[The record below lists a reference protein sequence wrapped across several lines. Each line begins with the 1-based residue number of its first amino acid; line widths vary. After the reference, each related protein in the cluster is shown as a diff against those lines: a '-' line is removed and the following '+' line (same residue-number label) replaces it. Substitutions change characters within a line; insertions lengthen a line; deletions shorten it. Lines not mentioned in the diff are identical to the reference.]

1 MILELKNIEFAYNGF
16 PVLRGIEFG
25 VREGELVSI
34 LGVNGAGKS
43 TLLKCINGILKPQ
56 KGEIFIDHINI
67 KRASRTEIA
76 KALAYVPQ
84 RSEQSFIT
92 VFDAVLLGRK
102 PYIKWDITKNDI
114 EITEKVLSILEL
126 KKLSLRYINEL
137 SGGEFQKVVI
147 ARALVQQ
154 PKVILLDEPTDNLD
168 PKNQF
173 EVMDIIKE
181 ISKKKG
187 IASVIVMHNVNLAVR
202 LSDRFILLKEGK
214 VFAEG
219 GLEIITKD
227 NIEKVYGIP
236 VTVENIRGITV
247 VLPYGKK
254 EIADVYS

>member
-1 MILELKNIEFAYNGF
+1 MILELKNIEFSYNGF
-16 PVLRGIEFG
+16 PVLRGIEFA
-25 VREGELVSI
+25 VREGEIISI

-56 KGEIFIDHINI
+56 KGEIFIDHTNI
-67 KRASRTEIA
+67 KRTSRTEIA
-76 KALAYVPQ
+76 KALALVPQ

-102 PYIKWDITKNDI
+102 PYIKWDVTKNDI
-114 EITEKVLSILEL
+114 EITERVLSILGL

-154 PKVILLDEPTDNLD
+154 PKVILLDEPTNNLD

-173 EVMDIIKE
+173 EVMDIIKK
-181 ISKKKG
+181 ISKRKG
-187 IASVIVMHNVNLAVR
+187 ISSVIVMHNINLALR
-202 LSDRFILLKEGK
+202 LSDRFVLLKEGK

-227 NIEKVYGIP
+227 NIEKVYGVP

-247 VLPYGKK
+247 VLPYGEK
-254 EIADVYS
+254 EIASVYN

>member
-1 MILELKNIEFAYNGF
+1 MILELKNIEFSYNGF
-16 PVLRGIEFG
+16 PVLRGIEFA
-25 VREGELVSI
+25 VREGEIISI

-56 KGEIFIDHINI
+56 KGEIFIDHTNI
-67 KRASRTEIA
+67 KRTSRTEIA
-76 KALAYVPQ
+76 KALALVPQ

-102 PYIKWDITKNDI
+102 PYIKWDVTKNDI
-114 EITEKVLSILEL
+114 EITERVLSILGL

-154 PKVILLDEPTDNLD
+154 PKVILLDEPTNNLD

-173 EVMDIIKE
+173 EVMDIIKK
-181 ISKKKG
+181 ISKRKG
-187 IASVIVMHNVNLAVR
+187 ISSVIVMHNINLALR

-227 NIEKVYGIP
+227 NIEKVYGVP

-247 VLPYGKK
+247 VLPYGEK
-254 EIADVYS
+254 EIASVYN

>member
-1 MILELKNIEFAYNGF
+1 MILELKNIEFSYNGS

-25 VREGELVSI
+25 VRKGELISI

-76 KALAYVPQ
+76 KVLAYVPQ
-84 RSEQSFIT
+84 RSEQNFIT

-102 PYIKWDITKNDI
+102 PYIKWDVTKNDI
-114 EITEKVLSILEL
+114 EITERVLSILGL

-154 PKVILLDEPTDNLD
+154 PKVILLDEPTNNLD

-173 EVMDIIKE
+173 EVMDIIKN
-181 ISKKKG
+181 ISKRKG
-187 IASVIVMHNVNLAVR
+187 ISSVIVMHNVNLALR
-202 LSDRFILLKEGK
+202 LSDRFVLLKEGK

>member
-1 MILELKNIEFAYNGF
+1 MILELKNIEFSYNGF
-16 PVLRGIEFG
+16 PVLRGIEFA
-25 VREGELVSI
+25 VREGEIISI

-56 KGEIFIDHINI
+56 KGEIFIDHTNI
-67 KRASRTEIA
+67 KRTSRTEIA
-76 KALAYVPQ
+76 KALALVPQ

-102 PYIKWDITKNDI
+102 PYIKWDVTKNDI
-114 EITEKVLSILEL
+114 EITERVLSILGL

-154 PKVILLDEPTDNLD
+154 PKVILLDEPTNNLD

-173 EVMDIIKE
+173 EVMDIIKK
-181 ISKKKG
+181 ISKRKG
-187 IASVIVMHNVNLAVR
+187 ISSIIVMHNINLALR

-227 NIEKVYGIP
+227 NIEKVYGVP

-247 VLPYGKK
+247 VLPYGEK
-254 EIADVYS
+254 EIASVYN

>member
-1 MILELKNIEFAYNGF
+1 MILEIKNIEFSYNGS
-16 PVLRGIEFG
+16 PVLRGIEFDVKKG
-25 VREGELVSI
+25 DVVSI

-56 KGEIFIDHINI
+56 KGEIFIDHTNI
-67 KRASRTEIA
+67 KRTSRTEIA
-76 KALAYVPQ
+76 KALAFVPQ

-102 PYIKWDITKNDI
+102 PYIKWDVTKNDI
-114 EITEKVLSILEL
+114 EITERVLSILGL

-154 PKVILLDEPTDNLD
+154 PKVILLDEPTNNLD

-173 EVMDIIKE
+173 EVMDIIKN
-181 ISKKKG
+181 ISKRKG
-187 IASVIVMHNVNLAVR
+187 ISSVIVMHNVNLALR
-202 LSDRFILLKEGK
+202 LSDRFVLLKEGK

>member
-1 MILELKNIEFAYNGF
+1 MILELKNIEFSYNGF
-16 PVLRGIEFG
+16 PVLRGIEFA
-25 VREGELVSI
+25 VREGEIISI

-56 KGEIFIDHINI
+56 KGEIFIDHTNI
-67 KRASRTEIA
+67 KRTSRTEIA
-76 KALAYVPQ
+76 KALALVPQ

-102 PYIKWDITKNDI
+102 PYIKWDVTKNDI
-114 EITEKVLSILEL
+114 EITERVLSILGL

-154 PKVILLDEPTDNLD
+154 PKVILLDEPTNNLD

-173 EVMDIIKE
+173 EVMDIIKK
-181 ISKKKG
+181 ISKRKG
-187 IASVIVMHNVNLAVR
+187 ISSVIVINLALR

-254 EIADVYS
+254 EIASVYN

>member
-1 MILELKNIEFAYNGF
+1 MILELKNIEFAYNGS
-16 PVLRGIEFG
+16 PVLRGIEFA

-56 KGEIFIDHINI
+56 KGEIFIDHTDI

-76 KALAYVPQ
+76 KVLAYVPQ

-102 PYIKWDITKNDI
+102 PYIKWDVTKNDI
-114 EITEKVLSILEL
+114 EITERVLSILGL

-154 PKVILLDEPTDNLD
+154 PKVILLDEPTNNLD

-173 EVMDIIKE
+173 EVMDIIKK
-181 ISKKKG
+181 ISKRKG
-187 IASVIVMHNVNLAVR
+187 ISSVIVMHNINLALR

-227 NIEKVYGIP
+227 NIEKVYGVP

-247 VLPYGKK
+247 VLPYEKK
-254 EIADVYS
+254 EIASVYN

>member
-1 MILELKNIEFAYNGF
+1 MILELKNIEFAYNGS
-16 PVLRGIEFG
+16 PVLRGIEFS
-25 VREGELVSI
+25 VRKAEVVSI

-56 KGEIFIDHINI
+56 KGEIFINHTNI
-67 KRASRTEIA
+67 KRTSRTEIA

-102 PYIKWDITKNDI
+102 PYIKWDVTKNDI
-114 EITEKVLSILEL
+114 EITERVLSILGL
-126 KKLSLRYINEL
+126 KKLSLKYINEL

-154 PKVILLDEPTDNLD
+154 PKVILLDEPTNNLD

-173 EVMDIIKE
+173 EVMDTIKE
-181 ISKKKG
+181 ISKKNG
-187 IASVIVMHNVNLAVR
+187 ISSVIVMHNVNLAVR
-202 LSDRFILLKEGK
+202 LSDRFVLLKEGK

-236 VTVENIRGITV
+236 VTVENIRGIPF
-247 VLPYGKK
+247 VLPF
-254 EIADVYS
+254 S

>member
-56 KGEIFIDHINI
+56 KGEIFIDHTNI

-84 RSEQSFIT
+84 RSEQNFIT

-102 PYIKWDITKNDI
+102 PYIKWDVTKNDI
-114 EITEKVLSILEL
+114 EITEKVLSTLGL

-154 PKVILLDEPTDNLD
+154 PKVILLDEPTNNLD

-181 ISKKKG
+181 ISKRKG

-202 LSDRFILLKEGK
+202 LSDRFVLLKEGK

-227 NIEKVYGIP
+227 NIERVYGIS

>member
-1 MILELKNIEFAYNGF
+1 MILELKNIEFSYNGS
-16 PVLRGIEFG
+16 PVLRGIEFDVKKG
-25 VREGELVSI
+25 DVVSI

-56 KGEIFIDHINI
+56 KGEIFIDHTNI
-67 KRASRTEIA
+67 KKTSRTEIA

-102 PYIKWDITKNDI
+102 PYIKWDVTKNDI
-114 EITEKVLSILEL
+114 EITERVLSALGL

-154 PKVILLDEPTDNLD
+154 PKVILLDEPTNNLD

-181 ISKKKG
+181 ISKRKG
-187 IASVIVMHNVNLAVR
+187 ISSVIVMHNVNLAVR
-202 LSDRFILLKEGK
+202 LSDRFVLLKEGK

-227 NIEKVYGIP
+227 NIEKVYGIS

-247 VLPYGKK
+247 ILPYGKK

>member
-1 MILELKNIEFAYNGF
+1 MILELKNIEFSYNGS
-16 PVLRGIEFG
+16 PVLRGIEFDVKKG
-25 VREGELVSI
+25 DVVSI

-56 KGEIFIDHINI
+56 KGEIFIDHTNI
-67 KRASRTEIA
+67 KKTSRTEIA

-102 PYIKWDITKNDI
+102 PYIKWDVTKNDI
-114 EITEKVLSILEL
+114 EITERVLSALGL

-154 PKVILLDEPTDNLD
+154 PKVILLDEPTNNLD

-181 ISKKKG
+181 ISKRKG
-187 IASVIVMHNVNLAVR
+187 ISSVIVMHNVNLAVR

-227 NIEKVYGIP
+227 NMEKVYGIP

-247 VLPYGKK
+247 ILPYGKK

>member
-1 MILELKNIEFAYNGF
+1 MILELKNIEFSYNGS
-16 PVLRGIEFG
+16 PVLRGIEFA
-25 VREGELVSI
+25 VRKGEIISI

-67 KRASRTEIA
+67 KKTSRTEIA

-102 PYIKWDITKNDI
+102 PYIKWDVTKNDI
-114 EITEKVLSILEL
+114 EITERVLSALGL
-126 KKLSLRYINEL
+126 KKFSLRYINEL

-154 PKVILLDEPTDNLD
+154 PKVILLDEPTNNLD

-173 EVMDIIKE
+173 EVIDIIKKN
-181 ISKKKG
+181 SKRKG
-187 IASVIVMHNVNLAVR
+187 ISSVIVMHNVNLAVR
-202 LSDRFILLKEGK
+202 LSDRFVLLKEGK

-227 NIEKVYGIP
+227 NIEKVYGIS

-247 VLPYGKK
+247 ILPYGKK

>member
-1 MILELKNIEFAYNGF
+1 MILELKNIEFSYNGS
-16 PVLRGIEFG
+16 PVLRGIEFNVKKG
-25 VREGELVSI
+25 DVVSI

-56 KGEIFIDHINI
+56 KGEIFIDHTNI
-67 KRASRTEIA
+67 KKTSRTEIA

-102 PYIKWDITKNDI
+102 PYIKWDVTKNDI
-114 EITEKVLSILEL
+114 EITERVLSALGL

-154 PKVILLDEPTDNLD
+154 PKVILLDEPTNNLD

-202 LSDRFILLKEGK
+202 LSDRFVLLKEGK

-227 NIEKVYGIP
+227 NIEKVYGIS

-247 VLPYGKK
+247 ILPYGKK

>member
-56 KGEIFIDHINI
+56 KGEIFIDHTDI

-76 KALAYVPQ
+76 KVLALVPQ

-102 PYIKWDITKNDI
+102 PYIKWDVTKNDI
-114 EITEKVLSILEL
+114 EITERVLSILGL

-154 PKVILLDEPTDNLD
+154 PKVILLDEPTNNLD
-168 PKNQF
+168 LKNQF
-173 EVMDIIKE
+173 EVMDIIKK
-181 ISKKKG
+181 ISKRKG
-187 IASVIVMHNVNLAVR
+187 ISSVIVMHDINLALR

-227 NIEKVYGIP
+227 NIEKVYGVP

-247 VLPYGKK
+247 VLPYGEK
-254 EIADVYS
+254 EIASVYN

>member
-1 MILELKNIEFAYNGF
+1 MILELKNIEFSYNGF
-16 PVLRGIEFG
+16 PVLRGIEFA
-25 VREGELVSI
+25 VREGEIISI

-56 KGEIFIDHINI
+56 KGEIFIDHTNI
-67 KRASRTEIA
+67 KRTSRTEIA
-76 KALAYVPQ
+76 KALALVPQ

-102 PYIKWDITKNDI
+102 PYIKWDVTKNDI
-114 EITEKVLSILEL
+114 EITERVLSILGL

-154 PKVILLDEPTDNLD
+154 PKVILLDEPTNNLD

-173 EVMDIIKE
+173 EVMDIIKK
-181 ISKKKG
+181 ISRRKG
-187 IASVIVMHNVNLAVR
+187 ISSVIVMHNINLALR

-227 NIEKVYGIP
+227 NIEKVYGVP

-247 VLPYGKK
+247 VLPYGEK
-254 EIADVYS
+254 EIASVYN

>member
-1 MILELKNIEFAYNGF
+1 MILELKNIEFSYNGS
-16 PVLRGIEFG
+16 PVLRGIEFNVKKG
-25 VREGELVSI
+25 DVVSI

-56 KGEIFIDHINI
+56 KGEIFIDHTNI
-67 KRASRTEIA
+67 KKTSRIEIA

-102 PYIKWDITKNDI
+102 PYIKWDVTKNDI
-114 EITEKVLSILEL
+114 EITERVLSALGL

-154 PKVILLDEPTDNLD
+154 PKVILLDEPTNNLD

-202 LSDRFILLKEGK
+202 LSDRFVLLKEGK

-227 NIEKVYGIP
+227 NIEKVYGVS

-247 VLPYGKK
+247 ILPYGKK

>member
-1 MILELKNIEFAYNGF
+1 M
-16 PVLRGIEFG
+16 
-25 VREGELVSI
+25 
-34 LGVNGAGKS
+34 
-43 TLLKCINGILKPQ
+43 
-56 KGEIFIDHINI
+56 
-67 KRASRTEIA
+67 
-76 KALAYVPQ
+76 PQ

-102 PYIKWDITKNDI
+102 PYIKWDVTKNDI
-114 EITEKVLSILEL
+114 EITERVLSILGL

-154 PKVILLDEPTDNLD
+154 PKVILLDEPTNNLD
-168 PKNQF
+168 LKNQF
-173 EVMDIIKE
+173 EVMDIIKK
-181 ISKKKG
+181 ISKRKG
-187 IASVIVMHNVNLAVR
+187 ISSVIVMHNINLALR

-227 NIEKVYGIP
+227 NIEKVYGVP

-247 VLPYGKK
+247 VLPYGEK
-254 EIADVYS
+254 EIASVYN

>member
-1 MILELKNIEFAYNGF
+1 MILELKNIEFSYNGS
-16 PVLRGIEFG
+16 PVLRGIEFDVKKG
-25 VREGELVSI
+25 DVVSI

-56 KGEIFIDHINI
+56 KGEIFIDHTNI
-67 KRASRTEIA
+67 KKTSRTEIA

-102 PYIKWDITKNDI
+102 PYIKWDVTKNDI
-114 EITEKVLSILEL
+114 EITERVLSALGL

-154 PKVILLDEPTDNLD
+154 PKVILLDEPTNNLD

-181 ISKKKG
+181 ISKKRG
-187 IASVIVMHNVNLAVR
+187 IASIIVMHNVNLAVR
-202 LSDRFILLKEGK
+202 LSDRFVLLKEGK

-227 NIEKVYGIP
+227 NIEKVYGIS

-247 VLPYGKK
+247 ILPYGKK

>member
-1 MILELKNIEFAYNGF
+1 MILELKNIEFSYNGS
-16 PVLRGIEFG
+16 PVLRGIEFDVKKG
-25 VREGELVSI
+25 DVVSI

-56 KGEIFIDHINI
+56 KGEIFIDHTSIE
-67 KRASRTEIA
+67 KTSRTEIA

-102 PYIKWDITKNDI
+102 PYIKWDVTKNDI
-114 EITEKVLSILEL
+114 EITERVLSALGL

-154 PKVILLDEPTDNLD
+154 PKVILLDEPTNNLD

-181 ISKKKG
+181 ISKKRG
-187 IASVIVMHNVNLAVR
+187 IASIIVMHNVNLAVR
-202 LSDRFILLKEGK
+202 LSDRFVLLKEGK

-227 NIEKVYGIP
+227 NIEKVYGIS

-247 VLPYGKK
+247 ILPYGKK

>member
-1 MILELKNIEFAYNGF
+1 MILELKNIEFSYNGF
-16 PVLRGIEFG
+16 PVLRGIEFA
-25 VREGELVSI
+25 VREGEIISI

-56 KGEIFIDHINI
+56 KGEIFIDHTNI
-67 KRASRTEIA
+67 KRTSRTEIA
-76 KALAYVPQ
+76 KALALVPQ

-102 PYIKWDITKNDI
+102 PYIKWDVTKNDI
-114 EITEKVLSILEL
+114 EITERVLSILGL

-154 PKVILLDEPTDNLD
+154 PKVILLDEPTNNLD

-173 EVMDIIKE
+173 EVMDIIKK
-181 ISKKKG
+181 ISKRKG
-187 IASVIVMHNVNLAVR
+187 ISSVIVMHNINLALR

-214 VFAEG
+214 VFAGG

-227 NIEKVYGIP
+227 NIEKVYGVP

-247 VLPYGKK
+247 VLPYGEK
-254 EIADVYS
+254 EIASVYN

>member
-1 MILELKNIEFAYNGF
+1 MILELKNIEFSYNGF
-16 PVLRGIEFG
+16 PVLRGIEFA
-25 VREGELVSI
+25 VREGEIISI

-56 KGEIFIDHINI
+56 KGEIFIDHTNI
-67 KRASRTEIA
+67 KRTSRTEIA
-76 KALAYVPQ
+76 KALALVPQ

-102 PYIKWDITKNDI
+102 PYIKWDVTKNDI
-114 EITEKVLSILEL
+114 EITERVLSILGL

-154 PKVILLDEPTDNLD
+154 PKVILLDEPTNNLD

-173 EVMDIIKE
+173 EVMDIIKK
-181 ISKKKG
+181 ISKRKG
-187 IASVIVMHNVNLAVR
+187 ISSVIVMHDINLALR

-227 NIEKVYGIP
+227 NIEKVYGVP

-247 VLPYGKK
+247 VLPYEKK
-254 EIADVYS
+254 EIASVYN

>member
-1 MILELKNIEFAYNGF
+1 MILELKNIEFSYNGS
-16 PVLRGIEFG
+16 PVLRGIEFDVKKG
-25 VREGELVSI
+25 DVVSI

-56 KGEIFIDHINI
+56 KGEIFIDHTNI
-67 KRASRTEIA
+67 KKTSRTEIA

-102 PYIKWDITKNDI
+102 PYIKWDVTKNDI
-114 EITEKVLSILEL
+114 EITERVLSALGL

-154 PKVILLDEPTDNLD
+154 PKVILLDEPTNNLD

-181 ISKKKG
+181 ISKKRG

-202 LSDRFILLKEGK
+202 LSDRFVLLKEGK

-227 NIEKVYGIP
+227 NIEKVYGIS

-247 VLPYGKK
+247 ILPYGKK

>member
-1 MILELKNIEFAYNGF
+1 MILELKNIEFSYNGS
-16 PVLRGIEFG
+16 PVLRGIEFDVKKG
-25 VREGELVSI
+25 DVVSI

-56 KGEIFIDHINI
+56 KGEIFIDHTNI
-67 KRASRTEIA
+67 KKTSRTEIA

-102 PYIKWDITKNDI
+102 PYIKWDVTKNDI
-114 EITEKVLSILEL
+114 EITERVLSALGL

-154 PKVILLDEPTDNLD
+154 PKVILLDEPTNNLD

-202 LSDRFILLKEGK
+202 LSDRFVLLKEGK

-227 NIEKVYGIP
+227 NIEKVYGVS

-247 VLPYGKK
+247 ILPYGKK